1 MLNNDGLIPDRLRKI
16 LVLLAGGP
24 DGADEIIEDMRREC
38 PPDFVAAWEK
48 SGLFEE
54 MKKEAELERYRNRA
68 AFN

>member
-1 MLNNDGLIPDRLRKI
+1 MLNNDGLIPDNLRKM

-24 DGADEIIEDMRREC
+24 DGADKMIEDMRREC

-54 MKKEAELERYRNRA
+54 MRKESELERYRNRA